1 MLPITIC
8 VMPVY
13 LMCRRSRIC
22 VHTRDLTSP
31 GFSKPINSIAPDSF
45 LYPHPPCNLRCQTF
59 SYQPQTALF
68 TKDREKITT
77 LWYHAQF
84 SLVLSLSFPTALCVL
99 FMKLPHIRYIPRP
112 LMPFEFYKLRILHYA
127 IKPPPPSPKK
137 CRVFREHT
145 IFFTIHYET
154 PANNATNK
162 QTKQAT

>member
-1 MLPITIC
+1 MLQK
-8 VMPVY
+8 V
-13 LMCRRSRIC
+13 
-22 VHTRDLTSP
+22 
-31 GFSKPINSIAPDSF
+31 F

-127 IKPPPPSPKK
+127 IKPPPTFPKEMSCIPRTHNLLHNSLRNTCK
-137 CRVFREHT
+137 QC
-145 IFFTIHYET
+145 
-154 PANNATNK
+154 NK
-162 QTKQAT
+162 QTNKTGHINKSPHNHSLNHSQ